1 VARVEAE
8 QRAADPVEQQRARL
22 DKLHRT

>member
-22 DKLHRT
+22 DELHRT